1 MAPIDA
7 GTIYS
12 EVRLT
17 LDKIKGDITKVET
30 ALDKFGKVNKQ
41 QSEKTTKTWK
51 DGFGQINLAGV
62 AAFAGIS
69 IAVKET
75 VKTFATFEQ
84 SLANVKSVAQA
95 TDDEFLKIEKA
106 ALEAGETTRFKATE
120 AADAM
125 YYLASAGFDATQSVD
140 ALNGVLLLAGSTGSD
155 LAQTAETV
163 ASTISQFNL
172 EAEDAGRIAN
182 VFTAAIT
189 NSQATMDKLSV
200 SLRYVGPVASS
211 MNKSIEET
219 TGLLQIL
226 YNNGFEASQ
235 AGTALRSA
243 LADLSNAAS
252 PANKRLKE
260 LGVSFDEVNPQT
272 NSFADI
278 IEVLNEKV
286 TDGSDIMQIFGD
298 RAGPALIK
306 LIGAGREEVEKYTEA
321 ITGTNAAAEAYAI
334 QNDTLQGSID
344 FLLSAVESAQIK
356 FTKEFAPAIRGVID
370 FITGLVKVVSSIPGP
385 LKVMIG
391 IMTAAI
397 PVVIGLMQAVKIL
410 STTFTTTTGVIGAVV
425 TVIALMAA
433 FVIAM
438 NDAKDAAG
446 ELADTL
452 EDQRLETNKIVKEF
466 NELNAKTSLNADEKY
481 RLIELEGKLKSRLG
495 ETSLALDNETGKFK
509 LNTDALKEYNEEQAR
524 AVVEARKAQLAV
536 EERDV
541 LFSEA
546 RLLRAKEAMGKLTEA
561 ERERLEVLKR
571 SREINF
577 NLLGFEELQ
586 AGLDYNKF
594 LAEAYK
600 KQADAQNDLKK
611 AVDELAIAEQTLN
624 DIQNPEQAAARA
636 KAIEDARK
644 AREDQI
650 KKEQEAAERE
660 RAALKA
666 YEEALNE
673 ITGIID
679 DEKGEYIKLLETLS
693 RLEKMRFKS
702 SNDEK
707 KRLEAISIIRKK
719 IAEEDKKQ
727 NKDAIKIQE
736 DYQNKL
742 DELRDKAQNTIEL
755 QRKNAREAVKASEA
769 TDTAKKNAIDAI
781 NAYYDALRDKTAQE
795 EFEANN
801 QKMLKSIEDGF
812 FSLGGSITGLF
823 SAIADA
829 RLRQIDA
836 QLKAELEAAGV
847 AEKSAV
853 EVAQTELIEARKSGN
868 AELILEKEK
877 ALKKAQIEEEFER
890 KKANIRYQSEMAI
903 WQITLAQTLA
913 EAARAIVQAVASAPF
928 PFNLPAIG
936 FATVTGGLQTAA
948 VAASKPEKPVFDSG
962 GIVLP
967 KGGNTGTDITVSRNG
982 AAEIMFNA
990 GEEGRPFA
998 RQMAGLIVQEMIKSG
1013 IPIQVTVQ
1021 NQIDAIR
1028 LTEIITRVQNNG
1040 VVRVKT

>member
-12 EVRLT
+12 EIRLA

-30 ALDKFGKVNKQ
+30 ILDKFGNTNKQ

-51 DGFGQINLAGV
+51 DGFGKISLAGV

-189 NSQATMDKLSV
+189 NSQATMDKLAV

-211 MNKSIEET
+211 MNKTIEET

-370 FITGLVKVVSSIPGP
+370 FITGLVKAISSLPGP
-385 LKVMIG
+385 LKIMIG
-391 IMTAAI
+391 IMIAAI
-397 PVVIGLMQAVKIL
+397 PVVIGVMQAVKLL
-410 STTFTTTTGVIGAVV
+410 STVFTTQTGVIGIVV
-425 TVIALMAA
+425 TAIAALIAGLVALQQEMDTVNKLADATEDLVEVSEDLRAINEELREKTDELTESERNLLEVRKDIAEQNVKGALAAEVVALKNAIQSRKDLNDALDENLKLQKDIQDKRVDGFNVDSRFRELEAKAIYDSGLSIRGAFESELEYLGRISKGYRDGSETRSRYTKEIDKGIESQARLVNEGIISIDQIQALDKDIALLVSTKAEELKLNKETTA
-433 FVIAM
+433 STKKQTEA
-438 NDAKDAAG
+438 NDRYNKSKNRTVD
-446 ELADTL
+446 ENKKVNETL
-452 EDQRLETNKIVKEF
+452 ENYKQKLED
-466 NELNAKTSLNADEKY
+466 LRANAQQA
-481 RLIELEGKLKSRLG
+481 IELER
-495 ETSLALDNETGKFK
+495 
-509 LNTDALKEYNEEQAR
+509 QR
-524 AVVEARKAQLAV
+524 A
-536 EERDV
+536 
-541 LFSEA
+541 
-546 RLLRAKEAMGKLTEA
+546 
-561 ERERLEVLKR
+561 
-571 SREINF
+571 I
-577 NLLGFEELQ
+577 
-586 AGLDYNKF
+586 
-594 LAEAYK
+594 
-600 KQADAQNDLKK
+600 
-611 AVDELAIAEQTLN
+611 
-624 DIQNPEQAAARA
+624 
-636 KAIEDARK
+636 
-644 AREDQI
+644 
-650 KKEQEAAERE
+650 
-660 RAALKA
+660 
-666 YEEALNE
+666 
-673 ITGIID
+673 
-679 DEKGEYIKLLETLS
+679 
-693 RLEKMRFKS
+693 
-702 SNDEK
+702 
-707 KRLEAISIIRKK
+707 
-719 IAEEDKKQ
+719 
-727 NKDAIKIQE
+727 
-736 DYQNKL
+736 
-742 DELRDKAQNTIEL
+742 
-755 QRKNAREAVKASEA
+755 EAVKASEA
-769 TDTAKKNAIDAI
+769 DIASKNAAIDAI
-781 NAYYDALRDKTAQE
+781 NEYYDALRDKTAQE

-801 QKMLKSIEDGF
+801 QKMFKSIEDGF
-812 FSLGGSITGLF
+812 FNLGGSITGLF

-853 EVAQTELIEARKSGN
+853 EVAQTELVEARKSGN

-877 ALKKAQIEEEFER
+877 ALKRAQIEEEFER

-967 KGGNTGTDITVSRNG
+967 KGGNTGTDITVARNG
-982 AAEIMFNA
+982 AAEVMFNA

-1021 NQIDAIR
+1021 NQIDAVR

-1040 VVRVKT
+1040 VVRVKTG